1 MSKEKV
7 IKRREKLLRE
17 SYVKNT
23 ASRTANENSYLLL
36 NVNGFYLTDLLEFYF
51 LVIGKQSYTNLML
64 KEFEQF

>member
-36 NVNGFYLTDLLEFYF
+36 SVNGFYLTDLLEFHF
-51 LVIGKQSYTNLML
+51 LIIGKQSYTNLML
-64 KEFEQF
+64 K